1 MSPASDKHG
10 QDYTERVF
18 LYALQALPASEA
30 AVVRAHIAGC
40 AECRHESETL
50 RPVIDSFVSWPTDV
64 LRPSAPLW
72 ERLARRIAA
81 ETGGEP
87 VPPSPPRWAQPEWKE
102 VAPGISCKLLATDT
116 ERNRVSMLVRLAPG
130 TDYPPHRHAGVEEL
144 HLLHGELMIDGRKSI
159 PAITTGESRA
169 PWIGVSGARPAARAF
184 CSRRSTIPSSDLAR
198 ASVRPSGRR
207 SGKRS

>member
-1 MSPASDKHG
+1 MTPASERHG
-10 QDYTERVF
+10 QEHADLVF
-18 LYALQALPASEA
+18 LYALQALPPSDVA
-30 AVVRAHIAGC
+30 AVEATIGAC
-40 AECRHESETL
+40 PECRQEMETL

-87 VPPSPPRWAQPEWKE
+87 VLPSPPRWASPEWKE

-144 HLLHGELMIDGRKSI
+144 HLLDGELRVDDKKLSPGDYIRADAGSVDRRVWSE
-159 PAITTGESRA
+159 TGCTC
-169 PWIGVSGARPAARAF
+169 VLLT
-184 CSRRSTIPSSDLAR
+184 STRDALL
-198 ASVRPSGRR
+198 
-207 SGKRS
+207 